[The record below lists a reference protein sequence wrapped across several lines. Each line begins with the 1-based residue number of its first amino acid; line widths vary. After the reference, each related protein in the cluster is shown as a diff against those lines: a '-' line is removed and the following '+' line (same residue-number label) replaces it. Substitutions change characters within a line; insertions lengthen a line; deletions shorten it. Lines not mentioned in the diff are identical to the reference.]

1 LPILVVGAL
10 GAVYIESST
19 GDGVAKRSQ
28 PEQGRGP
35 AGAAEELPSRLV
47 MSLLYAAVRVAARVE
62 MPLHRLTDLLRT
74 AYFLEHRRRHP
85 RDLATVAEKLDV
97 SLRTAGSLNRSLR
110 EDFYA
115 PETRVEPLRLVTSA
129 LLEGPCSLDRL
140 EVETG
145 LDTAEVRRTVH
156 QLGQVGWVELDESGI
171 VKLTGT
177 LRSFVA
183 EDVQRRVDAVNH
195 QLAIIAESVWSTF
208 VRQEQG
214 KAGART
220 WSFAAKPEA
229 VAEVLQRTFA
239 NLRAEAVALEE
250 DALADGVHHRFGITV
265 AIAPLEDDR

>member
-1 LPILVVGAL
+1 
-10 GAVYIESST
+10 
-19 GDGVAKRSQ
+19 VAKRAQ
-28 PEQGRGP
+28 PAEGRGQ

-85 RDLATVAEKLDV
+85 RDLATVAERLDV

-145 LDTAEVRRTVH
+145 LDPAEVRRTVQ
-156 QLGQVGWVELDESGI
+156 QLVQVGWVDLDEGGTAR
-171 VKLTGT
+171 LTGT

-183 EDVQRRVDAVNH
+183 EDTQRRVDGVNH
-195 QLAIIAESVWSTF
+195 QMAIIAESVWSTF
-208 VRQEQG
+208 VRHDHG
-214 KAGART
+214 RAGART
-220 WSFAAKPEA
+220 WTFAAKPA
-229 VAEVLQRTFA
+229 VVAEVLQRTFA
-239 NLRAEAVALEE
+239 ALRAEAVSMEE
-250 DALADGVHHRFGITV
+250 DALADGVHDRFGMTV
-265 AIAPLEDDR
+265 AIAPLEEDR